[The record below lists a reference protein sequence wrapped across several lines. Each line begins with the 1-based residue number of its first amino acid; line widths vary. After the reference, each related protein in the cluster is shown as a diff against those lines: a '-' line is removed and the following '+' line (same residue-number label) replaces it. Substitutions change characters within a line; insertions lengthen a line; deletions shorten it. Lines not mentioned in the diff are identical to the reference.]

1 MGNRRVSRE
10 MALKIL
16 FQVDLVHSNID
27 EASSYAFQTE
37 ELIQY
42 NDPEAIIEFSLQLVK
57 GVLTNLTEI
66 DPLIKKHASHWSLE
80 RMANIDRNILR
91 IAIYEIAFV
100 ESIPKSVSINEA
112 VELAKKYST
121 ENSFG
126 FVNGVLGKIEKEELK
141 KSKFTG
147 NNEKSV

>member
-1 MGNRRVSRE
+1 MGSRRIARE

-16 FQVDLVHSNID
+16 FQVDLVHCNVN

-37 ELIQY
+37 DIRQY
-42 NDPEAIIEFSLQLVK
+42 GDTDAITSFCLELVK
-57 GVLTNLTEI
+57 GVLPNLTEI
-66 DPLIKKHASHWSLE
+66 DVLIEKHANNWTLE

-91 IAIYEIAFV
+91 IAIYEIVFV
-100 ESIPKSVSINEA
+100 DSIPKSVSINEA

-126 FVNGVLGKIEKEELK
+126 FVNGVLGKIEKI
-141 KSKFTG
+141 
-147 NNEKSV
+147 EKIEN

>member
-16 FQVDLVHSNID
+16 FQVDLVHSNIV
-27 EASSYAFQTE
+27 EASDYTFQME
-37 ELIQY
+37 DLCQY
-42 NDPEAIIEFSLQLVK
+42 NDPKSIIEFSLQLVK

-91 IAIYEIAFV
+91 IAIYEIVFV
-100 ESIPKSVSINEA
+100 ENIPKSVSINEA

-121 ENSFG
+121 ESSFG
-126 FVNGVLGKIEKEELK
+126 FVNGVLGKIEKEELRE
-141 KSKFTG
+141 SRLTG
-147 NNEKSV
+147 NNEESV

>member
-16 FQVDLVHSNID
+16 FQVDLVHCNID
-27 EASSYAFQTE
+27 EASSYTFQIE
-37 ELIQY
+37 EVMKY
-42 NDPEAIIEFSLQLVK
+42 NDPDSIISFTLELVK
-57 GVLTNLTEI
+57 GVLSQIKEI

-91 IAIYEIAFV
+91 IAIFEIIFIDN
-100 ESIPKSVSINEA
+100 IPKSVSINEA

-121 ENSFG
+121 ESSFG
-126 FVNGVLGKIEKEELK
+126 FVNGVLGKIEKRVVN
-141 KSKFTG
+141 SQ
-147 NNEKSV
+147 

>member
-16 FQVDLVHSNID
+16 FQVDLVHCNVD

-37 ELIQY
+37 EIMKQS
-42 NDPEAIIEFSLQLVK
+42 NHDAIIEFSLHLVR
-57 GVLTNLTEI
+57 GVLSRLAEI
-66 DPLIKKHASHWSLE
+66 DPMIKKHASHWSIE

-91 IAIYEIAFV
+91 IAIYEIIFID
-100 ESIPKSVSINEA
+100 SIPKSVSINEA

-121 ENSFG
+121 ESSFG
-126 FVNGVLGKIEKEELK
+126 FVNGVLGKIEKNIDN
-141 KSKFTG
+141 TI
-147 NNEKSV
+147 